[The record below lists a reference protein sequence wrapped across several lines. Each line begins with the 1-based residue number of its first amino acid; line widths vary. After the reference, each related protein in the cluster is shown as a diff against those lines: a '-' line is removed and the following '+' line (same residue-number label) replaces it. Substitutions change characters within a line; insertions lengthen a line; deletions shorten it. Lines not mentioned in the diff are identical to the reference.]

1 MCLIEIYSD
10 SWLLVVKETILAAQW
25 IQYYTIYIYQ
35 NDFILIIIDDSIYPL
50 VCYLW
55 NCYLV
60 WEIRRPAPRLHL
72 PWSGSQWKYYP
83 FLEEFQ
89 RRIWKFNIGELWLHV
104 SMENPPF
111 LDDFPNRTSIY
122 RWFSSQPRLRTP
134 EGNLLYCFMGM
145 SWGFDIWVYKTHI
158 SFGCVWTLGIPIQG
172 ISIQGP

>member
-1 MCLIEIYSD
+1 
-10 SWLLVVKETILAAQW
+10 VKETILAAQW
-25 IQYYTIYIYQ
+25 IQYYTIYYIYQ
-35 NDFILIIIDDSIYPL
+35 NDFILISIDDSIYLL

-89 RRIWKFNIGELWLHV
+89 RRIWKFNIGGLWLHV
-104 SMENPPF
+104 SLENPPV

-122 RWFSSQPRLRTP
+122 RWFFQPATFENAGGQLTVLFY
-134 EGNLLYCFMGM
+134 GDVMG
-145 SWGFDIWVYKTHI
+145 IWYRGRHPVGEWIFIKTDDE
-158 SFGCVWTLGIPIQG
+158 TL
-172 ISIQGP
+172 